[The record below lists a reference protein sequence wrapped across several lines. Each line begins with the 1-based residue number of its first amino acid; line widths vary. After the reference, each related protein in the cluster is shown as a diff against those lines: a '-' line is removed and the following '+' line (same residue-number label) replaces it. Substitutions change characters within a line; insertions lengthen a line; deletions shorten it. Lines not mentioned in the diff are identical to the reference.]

1 MTRLF
6 FTPDSIAKLTEV
18 VCDNIEKILD
28 HLEVKY
34 TKYDNVLAGRCPV
47 HRGDNPTA
55 FNLFLTGDTMRGN
68 WICYTRRCQKNKN
81 TQNNV
86 FGLLKGVLMHDRP
99 KISFYEVLSFCCNF
113 LKITSIKDLENV
125 KVRPRPKYDPLQILN
140 KKNKEL
146 SKIISRDAVRSK
158 LIIPP
163 KQLLGRGLSSEI
175 LNEYDIGLCVT
186 KNKFMSNRIV
196 APIYDDS
203 HKFMV
208 GCVGRS
214 IFDQCEKCGMYH
226 YGNCPEKFSKGYAKW
241 INSKGFKATSYFYNY
256 WAAKEEI
263 QKKRTIILVEGQW
276 DCLKLV
282 QAGIRNV
289 VSIFGDDVSDEQYIL
304 LEKCGVFNII
314 PLLDNDPAGTLGK
327 EKIKQE
333 CGNLYNVID
342 FKYPKKDIGE
352 LNDEEIQKYI
362 AKPLLEVHQNYR

>member
-6 FTPDSIAKLTEV
+6 FTPESIAKLTEV

-34 TKYDNVLAGRCPV
+34 SKYDNVLGGTCPV

-68 WICYTRRCQKNKN
+68 WVCYTRRCQKHKDTPRNI
-81 TQNNV
+81 
-86 FGLLKGVLMHDRP
+86 FGLLKGILRHDRP
-99 KISFYEVLSFCCNF
+99 NISFYEVLNFCCEF
-113 LKITSIKDLENV
+113 LKISSIKDLENIKV
-125 KVRPRPKYDPLQILN
+125 KPRPKYDPLQILN

-146 SKIISRDAVRSK
+146 AKILNRDAVRSR

-163 KQLLGRGLSSEI
+163 RQLLDRGLSHEI
-175 LNEYDIGLCVT
+175 LNEYDIGFCANQ
-186 KNKFMSNRIV
+186 NKFMSNRIV
-196 APIYDDS
+196 VPIYDDS

-214 IFDQCEKCGMYH
+214 IYNQCPKCKMYH
-226 YGNCPEKFSKGYAKW
+226 EGNCPDQFHPKYAKW
-241 INSKGFKATSYFYNY
+241 VNSKGFKSTSCFFNY
-256 WAAKEEI
+256 WAAKQEI
-263 QKKRTIILVEGQW
+263 QKKRTIILVEGKW

-304 LEKCGVFNII
+304 LEKCGVFNVI

-327 EKIKQE
+327 EKITEE
-333 CGNLYNVID
+333 CGNLYNVVNLT
-342 FKYPKKDIGE
+342 YPKKDIGE
-352 LNDEEIQKYI
+352 LSDQEIQEYI
-362 AKPLLEVHQNYR
+362 AKPLLKIHENYR